1 MPFASSPIDGSIP
14 TDLVLLAA
22 ERTVTVTREEHHQD
36 VLLGRTGRAVVEL
49 RPCLIASGKH
59 AGQDGLEVV
68 LDGRRVG
75 ELTRLMAQRYR
86 PLVDHLTAGG
96 CRAGCEASFQE
107 DARGTQV
114 ELRLP
119 AVPTTVPAGLPS
131 ARHPAPAPTVRRRR
145 PDPFAPGP
153 TTVGAHVVPRR
164 RPPAPATAI
173 PHGMRQPPH
182 PIPPAPGR
190 SRRGPWVVGAAI
202 GVLLLASAL
211 GNAARDDQPAAGS
224 PLPTAAAAGVPATSS
239 PALPP
244 APVTGPTPAD
254 DAVDEPV
261 AAPAPTS
268 TARARPPV
276 AAAKPVTRA
285 PAATSKP
292 APRTVEAAPKPAPA
306 AEPELSGC
314 DPNYSGCVPI
324 ARDVDCAGGSG
335 DGPAYVKGPV
345 RVIGEDIYGL
355 DRGGEPGVGCE

>member
-1 MPFASSPIDGSIP
+1 MPFAPSPTDGSLP
-14 TDLVLLAA
+14 VDLVLLAA
-22 ERTVTVTREEHHQD
+22 ERAVTVTREEHHQD
-36 VLLGRTGRAVVEL
+36 VLSGRTGRAVVEL
-49 RPCLIASGKH
+49 RPCPITSGKH

-96 CRAGCEASFQE
+96 YRAGCEAFLQE

-119 AVPTTVPAGLPS
+119 AAPTAAGLPS
-131 ARHPAPAPTVRRRR
+131 ARHPAPAQTGRSRR
-145 PDPFAPGP
+145 PDPFRPGP
-153 TTVGAHVVPRR
+153 TTVAAHVVPRQ
-164 RPPAPATAI
+164 RPPGPTTAI
-173 PHGMRQPPH
+173 PHATPPT
-182 PIPPAPGR
+182 PRPGR
-190 SRRGPWVVGAAI
+190 SRRVPWVVGGAI

-211 GNAARDDQPAAGS
+211 GNAARDDQPATGS
-224 PLPTAAAAGVPATSS
+224 PPPTAAAAPSTYS

-244 APVTGPTPAD
+244 APVTSPTPAV
-254 DAVDEPV
+254 DAIDEQV

-268 TARARPPV
+268 TARARPP

-292 APRTVEAAPKPAPA
+292 APRPVPKPAQA
-306 AEPELSGC
+306 AKPEPKQSGC

-324 ARDVDCAGGSG
+324 ASDVDCKGGSG
-335 DGPAYVKGPV
+335 NGPAYVAGPV
-345 RVIGEDIYGL
+345 RVVGSDIYDL
-355 DRGGEPGVGCE
+355 DRDGNGVACE